1 MQDWPV
7 KTSGPG
13 ITFSAPLWNRFL
25 HAAEAAPSTISLRV
39 FFLFLVVSPLKQPGI
54 FNSNNYRETSAGF
67 FSLSTYR
74 PSGRQ
79 DSVMSTLLFPHGAS
93 PVPSQRALRA
103 CFPTKAAPKGRPC
116 RAEVSGSPLTVT
128 KPRLL
133 VSKTKTGQKRFTIAH
148 SSSSSQ

>member
-67 FSLSTYR
+67 FFSLH
-74 PSGRQ
+74 
-79 DSVMSTLLFPHGAS
+79 L
-93 PVPSQRALRA
+93 
-103 CFPTKAAPKGRPC
+103 PT
-116 RAEVSGSPLTVT
+116 
-128 KPRLL
+128 
-133 VSKTKTGQKRFTIAH
+133 QW
-148 SSSSSQ
+148 